1 MPAPITERF
10 EQMTLETSEN
20 GTVWTKI
27 CGLVGVTIN
36 RSAQFDTSEVPA
48 DCADESLPLKV
59 ERSARTIDVT
69 VSADGVWAQ
78 QSHKTMSDW
87 FYSGAIKQVRVGHAA
102 TLTGDPQYEQGPA
115 FLTSLNHV
123 RQKGAKVTASI
134 EIAFDGTPTRVNKPL
149 WQ

>member
-1 MPAPITERF
+1 MPAPTTERF

-27 CGLVGVTIN
+27 CGMVGVTIN

-59 ERSARTIDVT
+59 ERSVRTIDVT

-102 TLTGDPQYEQGPA
+102 TLTGDPQYEHGPA
-115 FLTSLNHV
+115 FLTSFSNV

-134 EIAFDGTPTRVNKPL
+134 EIAFDGTPTRVNKL
-149 WQ
+149 

>member
-1 MPAPITERF
+1 MPATISVRF

-48 DCADESLPLKV
+48 DCADESLPIKV
-59 ERSARTIDVT
+59 ERSVRTIDVT

-115 FLTSLNHV
+115 FLNSLNHV

-134 EIAFDGTPTRVNKPL
+134 EIVFDGTPTRTNKP
-149 WQ
+149 

>member
-1 MPAPITERF
+1 MPSPTTEKF

-59 ERSARTIDVT
+59 ERSVRTIDVT
-69 VSADGVWAQ
+69 VSSDGVWAQ

-115 FLTSLNHV
+115 FLTSFSNV

-134 EIAFDGTPTRVNKPL
+134 EIAFDGTPTRVNKP
-149 WQ
+149 

>member
-1 MPAPITERF
+1 MPAPTTERF

-27 CGLVGVTIN
+27 CGMVGVTIN

-59 ERSARTIDVT
+59 ERSIRTIEVT
-69 VSADGVWAQ
+69 VSAEGVWAQ

-102 TLTGDPQYEQGPA
+102 TLTGDPQYEQGQA
-115 FLTSLNHV
+115 FLTSFNNV

-134 EIAFDGTPTRVNKPL
+134 EIAFDGTPTRVNKP
-149 WQ
+149 

>member
-1 MPAPITERF
+1 MPAPTTEKF
-10 EQMTLETSEN
+10 EQMTLETSTN
-20 GTVWTKI
+20 GTTWTKI

-59 ERSARTIDVT
+59 ERSIRSVDVT

-78 QSHKTMSDW
+78 QSHKTISDW
-87 FYSGAIKQVRVGHAA
+87 FYAGTTLQVRVGHAA

-115 FLTSLNHV
+115 FLTSFNNV
-123 RQKGAKVTASI
+123 RQKGAKVTAAI
-134 EIAFDGTPTRVNKPL
+134 EIVFDGAPTRVNKV
-149 WQ
+149 

>member
-1 MPAPITERF
+1 MPAPISERF

-59 ERSARTIDVT
+59 ERSVRTIDVT

-115 FLTSLNHV
+115 FLTLSLIH
-123 RQKGAKVTASI
+123 I
-134 EIAFDGTPTRVNKPL
+134 
-149 WQ
+149 